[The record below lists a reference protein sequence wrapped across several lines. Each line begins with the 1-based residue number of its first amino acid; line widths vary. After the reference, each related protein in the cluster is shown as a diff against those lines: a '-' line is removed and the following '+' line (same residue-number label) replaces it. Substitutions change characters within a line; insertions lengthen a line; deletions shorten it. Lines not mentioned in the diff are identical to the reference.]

1 MQKLIL
7 ICTILCTSC
16 EIQEMP
22 KPQAPKYKAIYG
34 ITPLATGSSF
44 YPIYVPIIKTNG
56 K

>member
-1 MQKLIL
+1 MRYIVIL
-7 ICTILCTSC
+7 IALSSC
-16 EIQEMP
+16 EMQEIP

>member
-1 MQKLIL
+1 MQIKLIIVAML
-7 ICTILCTSC
+7 LVSC
-16 EIQEMP
+16 EENEIP

-44 YPIYVPIIKTNG
+44 YPIYVPIIKING

>member
-1 MQKLIL
+1 MKFKLL

-16 EIQEMP
+16 EMQEIP

-44 YPIYVPIIKTNG
+44 YPIYVPIIKING